1 MLGTWK
7 STPSATES
15 AVTEALSCGYRG
27 IDCANDYDNEPEVGR
42 AIRKFLD
49 GGGKREELFVQVTTH
64 DLFDL
69 SYSLLLLLCF
79 LSLLLKLL

>member
-49 GGGKREELFVQVTTH
+49 DGGKREELFVQVTT
-64 DLFDL
+64 FDL